1 MPSDKTKPDAQSR
14 KLRWLLQAVGGLLLT
29 GAGLSMAIDAG
40 FSKWSGE
47 PWVVYGTCSL
57 IVFQAGL
64 CMVVDSVRF
73 RD

>member
-1 MPSDKTKPDAQSR
+1 
-14 KLRWLLQAVGGLLLT
+14 
-29 GAGLSMAIDAG
+29 MAIDAG